1 MLVSLPG
8 VRMTIL
14 RLSIAGAL
22 ALAFGASAFAQA
34 GGQCILAGR
43 LGDNGWAPRMQ
54 GVQLMGGDGRAIASA
69 DKQAL
74 AGVRQA
80 RLSSPALLS
89 TCDGA
94 AELALGPQT
103 PGPKEA
109 VPAVGPGVVTVE
121 AVNFPRLRR
130 GGELVELRISVP
142 AERVTLLRR

>member
-1 MLVSLPG
+1 
-8 VRMTIL
+8 MTFL

-43 LGDNGWAPRMQ
+43 LGDSGWAPRMQ
-54 GVQLMGGDGRAIASA
+54 GVELMGADGRAIASA

-74 AGVRQA
+74 AGVKQA

-109 VPAVGPGVVTVE
+109 VPAVGPGVVIVE